1 MYARQPELNEF
12 EITIETVVGTQRTS
26 MINGKLG
33 VSQIRNLVHIVGE
46 DKTDKVS
53 FLWHCYIPNATHLMH
68 FFLDRGKADRNTDLI
83 VLSELQSDAETLCKW
98 VENAGR
104 VFDSQPDSIGP
115 AGGPVTALSTVAM
128 AADA

>member
-1 MYARQPELNEF
+1 MYARQPELNAF

-46 DKTDKVS
+46 DKKDKVS

-68 FFLDRGKADRNTDLI
+68 FFFG
-83 VLSELQSDAETLCKW
+83 
-98 VENAGR
+98 
-104 VFDSQPDSIGP
+104 
-115 AGGPVTALSTVAM
+115 
-128 AADA
+128 